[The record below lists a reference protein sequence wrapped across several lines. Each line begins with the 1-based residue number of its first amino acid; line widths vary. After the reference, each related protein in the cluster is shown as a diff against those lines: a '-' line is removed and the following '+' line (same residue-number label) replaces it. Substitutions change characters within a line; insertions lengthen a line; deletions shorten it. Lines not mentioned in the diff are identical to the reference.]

1 MALRRYVLR
10 YRLAGAKPEADVE
23 RVRRLEGV
31 RLIDESSPKMLL
43 VECDDEP
50 GAALA
55 EALPDWVVAPEQTM
69 SLPEPPRKG
78 VEERGG

>member
-10 YRLAGAKPEADVE
+10 YRLEGGKPEADVE

-69 SLPEPPRKG
+69 SLPEPPRKS
-78 VEERGG
+78 VDERGG